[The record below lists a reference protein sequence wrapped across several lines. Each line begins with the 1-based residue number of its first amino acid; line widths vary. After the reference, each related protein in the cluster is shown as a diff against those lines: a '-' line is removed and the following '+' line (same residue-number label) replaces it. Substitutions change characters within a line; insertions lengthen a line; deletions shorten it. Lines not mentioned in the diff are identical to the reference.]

1 MKIFNLFPAIHE
13 KGFMLYLSSS
23 HLLFLVILAIY
34 WQVWDCLTDLQKR
47 SYYHKLY
54 IFLFSTVSIALM
66 AYFYYR
72 HIKHCDNLGKVS
84 FQAWK
89 LSVKSL

>member
-1 MKIFNLFPAIHE
+1 
-13 KGFMLYLSSS
+13 MLYLSSS

-72 HIKHCDNLGKVS
+72 HIKHCDNLGKGVVS
-84 FQAWK
+84 FQR
-89 LSVKSL
+89 